1 MGFSVVFDKVV
12 LLFSFL
18 YLWGGFFWRGG
29 GVVCGW
35 LWCGVAVYPF
45 VFYTWLGIFSWS
57 MSKRAVLALGGNALI
72 KRGQRGTIYEQFANT
87 RESCRSIVAMIQDGW
102 DVAVTHG
109 NGPQVGA
116 IVLQNQAARDLTPEM
131 PLGICVAES
140 EGLIGYM
147 VQQCLSNALARERLE
162 KSVISI
168 VTQVIVDARDPS
180 LVHPTKPIGPYYTD
194 VQAAVMQRDGV
205 KMVKLARGWRM
216 VVPSPD
222 PLRIVEGSIIRRLM
236 DEGIVVIASGGGGMP
251 VIERED
257 WGLDGLEAVVDKDL
271 AAERLAEAV
280 SAELLVILTDI
291 DRVYLHFNTPEQEP
305 LSRLTLSEVKELY
318 AKGEFPVGSMGPKI
332 LSAIRF
338 LEFGGRRV
346 VISNIESGSS
356 SLRGETGTTIVP

>member
-1 MGFSVVFDKVV
+1 
-12 LLFSFL
+12 
-18 YLWGGFFWRGG
+18 
-29 GVVCGW
+29 
-35 LWCGVAVYPF
+35 
-45 VFYTWLGIFSWS
+45 

-72 KRGQRGTIYEQFANT
+72 KRGQKGTIYEQFANT
-87 RESCRSIVAMIQDGW
+87 RESCNSIVAMIQDGW

-116 IVLQNQAARDLTPEM
+116 IVLQNQAARDVTPEM

-147 VQQCLSNALARERLE
+147 IQQCLANALHRARLK
-162 KSVISI
+162 KSVITI
-168 VTQVIVDARDPS
+168 VTQVIVDPKDPS
-180 LVHPTKPIGPYYTD
+180 LRNPTKPIGPYYSEQ
-194 VQAAVMQRDGV
+194 QAGEMRQTGIP
-205 KMVKLARGWRM
+205 MVKLPRGWRM

-222 PLRIVEGSIIRRLM
+222 PLRIVEGPIIRRLL

-251 VIERED
+251 VVEKAD

-291 DRVYLHFNTPEQEP
+291 DRVYLHYGSADQQP
-305 LSRLTLSEVKELY
+305 LDRLSLAEVKALY
-318 AKGEFPVGSMGPKI
+318 AQQQFPPGNMGPKI

-338 LEFGGRRV
+338 LECGGKRV
-346 VISNIESGSS
+346 VISNIESGGL
-356 SLRGETGTTIVP
+356 SLQGKTGTTLSRKRVTVFL